1 MDHTNR
7 GKPRNY
13 EDQILLS
20 REFKKEL
27 LHHLKGLSD
36 EWRYDQHRYYK
47 MKKYKEEEYQYFCP
61 DGQRGNI
68 FVALDNGLG

>member
-13 EDQILLS
+13 EDQIALS

-36 EWRYDQHRYYK
+36 EWRYDQHRYYQ